1 MRTQSHHFLLCDADL
16 VWGAS
21 SSQGMF
27 PLPSHF
33 QHSYYNK
40 GFSFLWNQEML
51 VMMPEGKHILTSM
64 LREDKVDIF
73 LENDRKRILKTPP
86 LKFLSESFL
95 HCIPW
100 IILGKGPSSKKII

>member
-1 MRTQSHHFLLCDADL
+1 MHTQSHHFLLCDADL
-16 VWGAS
+16 GWGAS

-27 PLPSHF
+27 PLLSHF
-33 QHSYYNK
+33 EHLYYNK
-40 GFSFLWNQEML
+40 GSSFLWNQEML

-64 LREDKVDIF
+64 LCEDKVDIF
-73 LENDRKRILKTPP
+73 LENARKRILKTPP

-100 IILGKGPSSKKII
+100 IILGKGQSSKKII